1 MLAWRRGTKGLMA
14 WANAGGALVK
24 WARRVQEHAQED
36 RRAKTKKKCYSSYR
50 YNLREDAVSIED
62 D

>member
-36 RRAKTKKKCYSSYR
+36 RRAKTKKKH
-50 YNLREDAVSIED
+50 AIAAIGTT
-62 D
+62 